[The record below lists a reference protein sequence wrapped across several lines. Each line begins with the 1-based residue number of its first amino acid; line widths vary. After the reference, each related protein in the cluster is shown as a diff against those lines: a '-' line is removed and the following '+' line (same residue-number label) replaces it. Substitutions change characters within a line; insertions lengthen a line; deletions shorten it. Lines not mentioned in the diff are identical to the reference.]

1 MRVSFDENYICSVS
15 EELLNHK
22 NYVPILIIDILDYY
36 YPGYKDN
43 RELFL
48 ENNPDVLKS
57 ISFKTNQIMDDVSRL
72 NYPEN
77 EELLDMDV
85 LRFIDENPHWRN
97 IVSNV
102 EFGKGPEKPNCLK
115 VCDKYG

>member
-1 MRVSFDENYICSVS
+1 MRVSFDEKYICSVS
-15 EELLNHK
+15 EELLNHM
-22 NYVPILIIDILDYY
+22 NYIPILIIDILDYY
-36 YPGYKDN
+36 YPGYRKN

-48 ENNPDVLKS
+48 ESNPEISRS
-57 ISFKTNQIMDDVSRL
+57 INLKTNQIMNDVSKL

-85 LRFIDENPHWRN
+85 LKFIDENPHWRN

-102 EFGKGPEKPNCLK
+102 DFGMDPEKPNCLK
-115 VCDKYG
+115 SM